1 MSMEIMPSSKEA
13 PEAPLMAP
21 GVDVEVQAG
30 IDLGEMLHDKEEYLK
45 RRRRHFEL
53 LMQQEM
59 LKVPKEQLQRAEKR
73 AEHYKEKFDDLGTR
87 IQDAIKTVQGHRQVN
102 QQLMQLTDEYM
113 NFKKK
118 ANDRYVAM
126 AQVI

>member
-59 LKVPKEQLQRAEKR
+59 LKVPKE
-73 AEHYKEKFDDLGTR
+73 
-87 IQDAIKTVQGHRQVN
+87 
-102 QQLMQLTDEYM
+102 
-113 NFKKK
+113 
-118 ANDRYVAM
+118 
-126 AQVI
+126 